1 MIVDS
6 FRIVAVSKTD
16 QVKEASMFWPAEDYH
31 QKYLEKVFIKSLTLF
46 WNLSLFIAG
55 LAESNQGM
63 SGANQVLRI
72 KDSMSNH
79 SCEYY
84 IYLCFGVTHYIDL
97 TRYCAVHGI
106 NYEL

>member
-1 MIVDS
+1 MTAES

-84 IYLCFGVTHYIDL
+84 IFALRVTHYIDL
-97 TRYCAVHGI
+97 TRDCAVHGI